1 MQWDYWRLI
10 TLLSLAGFFGL
21 VLGHMMAF
29 LFVAA
34 LIYSLWLQYQWNLL
48 RDWLVKPKKNPPPS
62 ADGVID
68 EVISQIERMR
78 SQNRNRKKKLT
89 GYLKRFKTATAAIP
103 DGIVVLGE
111 FGQIEWANESAKE
124 LLGIHWPR
132 DAKLRVNNLVRD
144 PELHKLLEVPFHK
157 DIAAQIISPENQA
170 IQLEL
175 KLVEYANKDL
185 LLIAR
190 DVTQT
195 IKLQRMRRDF
205 VANVSHEL
213 RTPLTVLRGYLE
225 SFDADSDPAMWRHA
239 LPVMQQQTQ
248 RMHIMIKD
256 LLALSLLET
265 GEKPLHH
272 IPTDVCRLLQSIVDD
287 VKRLESFQDH
297 KIILNCQ
304 TDKWLLADVD
314 ELRSAVSNLAFNAV
328 KYTPA
333 GSTITINWLFD
344 EHKSVIEVIDNGD
357 GIASHHLERL
367 TERFYRVDSGRDRE
381 NGGTGLGLA
390 IVKHILSRHKGHLEI
405 ISELGEGATFR
416 CVFPTEKAITA
427 PAI

>member
-29 LFVAA
+29 LFFAA

-416 CVFPTEKAITA
+416 CFFPTEKAITA

>member
-10 TLLSLAGFFGL
+10 TLLSLAGFLGL
-21 VLGHMMAF
+21 VLGHMMPF

-34 LIYSLWLQYQWNLL
+34 LIYALWLQWQWTLL
-48 RDWLVKPKKNPPPS
+48 QNWLLKTNKNRPPS

-68 EVISQIERMR
+68 DVRRQIERMR
-78 SQNRNRKKKLT
+78 LQNSNRKKKLT

-103 DGIVVLGE
+103 DGIVVIGE
-111 FGQIEWANESAKE
+111 FGQVEWANQSAKA

-132 DAKLRVNNLVRD
+132 DANLRVNNLLRD
-144 PELHKLLEVPFHK
+144 PAFHKLLDMPIDK
-157 DIAAQIISPENQA
+157 NITTQITSPKNQA
-170 IQLEL
+170 TQLEL
-175 KLVEYANKDL
+175 KLVEYADNDR

-225 SFDADSDPAMWRHA
+225 SFDVDSDPAMWRQA
-239 LPVMQQQTQ
+239 LPVMQQQTL
-248 RMHIMIKD
+248 RMHLMIKD
-256 LLALSLLET
+256 LLALSQLET
-265 GEKPLHH
+265 GDKPLHH
-272 IPTDVCRLLQSIVDD
+272 VPTDVSRLLQSIVDD
-287 VKRLESFQDH
+287 VKRLDSFQDH
-297 KIILNCQ
+297 QITLNCR

-314 ELRSAVSNLAFNAV
+314 ELRSAISNLVFNAV

-333 GSTITINWLFD
+333 GTKITINWTVD
-344 EHKSVIEVIDNGD
+344 GQGSVIEVIDDGD

-367 TERFYRVDSGRDRE
+367 TERFYRVDNGRDRE
-381 NGGTGLGLA
+381 SGGTGLGLA
-390 IVKHILSRHKGHLEI
+390 IVKHIVSRHKGRLEI
-405 ISELGEGATFR
+405 QSELGEGAAFR
-416 CVFPTEKAITA
+416 CIFPTEKAISA
-427 PAI
+427 PDI